1 MTSHCVYFRVECID
15 RALEKL
21 ASYNESV
28 TVENDWVSAMQNRLG
43 YLPPLPDVNDAQP
56 AIDTTL
62 VSEYQTFQIATN
74 SSTQIKLI

>member
-1 MTSHCVYFRVECID
+1 MTSPCFYFRVASIE

-28 TVENDWVSAMQNRLG
+28 TVENDWVSAMQNRLA

-62 VSEYQTFQIATN
+62 VSEYQTF
-74 SSTQIKLI
+74 